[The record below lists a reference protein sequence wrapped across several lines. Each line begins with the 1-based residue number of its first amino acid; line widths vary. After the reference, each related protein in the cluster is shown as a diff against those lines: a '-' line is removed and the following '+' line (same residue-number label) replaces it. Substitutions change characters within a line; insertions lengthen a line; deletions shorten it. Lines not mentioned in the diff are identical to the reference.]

1 MPRVLLEI
9 TVTPGAPLPINKL
22 FLNRVV
28 RLRTGADSMPLVVA
42 TKTST
47 AIFANVPPGT
57 YEVLIQDMADDAT
70 LLGTP
75 VTGTLVVGT
84 AAPPPGGTYAASAGF
99 TSQVLA

>member
-9 TVTPGAPLPINKL
+9 TVTPGAPLPAGKL

-28 RLRTGADSMPLVVA
+28 RMRNGADSMPLVAA

-47 AIFANVPPGT
+47 AIFADVPPGT
-57 YEVLIQDMADDAT
+57 YAVTIQDMAEDAT
-70 LLGTP
+70 ALGQP